1 MILMGNY
8 SNVITLQNNYF
19 RSIAFKKNIT
29 AKYGLKLFFIYIYLI
44 QILFYIK
51 KITGRRG
58 F

>member
-1 MILMGNY
+1 MGNY